1 MENPLSKGVEL
12 EVSPGM
18 MEDYN
23 HMDVTRLRE
32 RIKELEVKNKGL
44 QDTNKRLQE
53 RPLLINYSSFTI
65 ILLLTRMRNCNLTN
79 ECTAVR
85 KIPHKKFLVEGI
97 IKYFGDDQ
105 SMMMMSGRRRR
116 LLNLLI
122 INK

>member
-32 RIKELEVKNKGL
+32 RIKELEVKNKRL

-53 RPLLINYSSFTI
+53 SIDKDGEL
-65 ILLLTRMRNCNLTN
+65 
-79 ECTAVR
+79 
-85 KIPHKKFLVEGI
+85 
-97 IKYFGDDQ
+97 
-105 SMMMMSGRRRR
+105 
-116 LLNLLI
+116 
-122 INK
+122 